1 MCPTP
6 SPDRPALV
14 TPAALIRASG
24 PGSLERVVAQ
34 LVSPAVLGLETS
46 TVQVE
51 VDLRAGLPA
60 FSVVGLP
67 DPAVQEARERVRSG
81 LANQAFAVPA
91 RRIVANL
98 APADLRKAGPQYDLP
113 LALAILCA
121 SGQLAADAAPR
132 RRRGGRARPRRLAA
146 PGARRPGDGRARRPP
161 RLAPAGR
168 PARRTPP
175 RPASCRASRSWGP
188 ATLRAA
194 VDLLEGRAEP
204 AVVRLD
210 AGALLAGGDR
220 APGPDLGE
228 VRGQGAAR
236 RALEV
241 AAAGGHSM
249 LMIGPPGAGKTMLA
263 RRLPGILP
271 PLGLDE
277 AIEVT
282 RVHSVAGL
290 LDPGCPLVVRRPF
303 RAPHHT
309 ISAAGLVGGGRVPR
323 PGEVSLAHRGVLF
336 LDEVCAFAPSAL
348 DALRQPLEEG
358 RIDVARAM
366 VSARFPARTLL
377 VCAGNPCPCGF
388 DGDPVRRCV
397 CPPGRAEA
405 YRARL
410 SGPVLDRIDLHV
422 EVPRLARDEVLDGRA
437 SEPSAAVRA
446 RVDAARGVAE
456 ARGQEVPNAQLGPA
470 AARRAAALPAGAAG
484 AARAGD
490 RPAGAVGARPRSP
503 AARGADDRRPRRLGA
518 GGGGAPRRGPGLPRA
533 GVRRRRRR
541 VTGAPD
547 WPLGLA
553 WLAQVLGRDLQR
565 AARRAG
571 GPAAL
576 WRAGREALGRALGA
590 TGAELE
596 AALAARARFDA
607 PARRRG
613 LADAG
618 DRPSGRLR
626 PALAATS
633 RRAPRPAVRALR
645 AGGGRAGDARR
656 WPGPRS
662 WRSSAAAGRR
672 RRGGRSPARSRPGWP
687 SGARSW

>member
-1 MCPTP
+1 MGELALDG
-6 SPDRPALV
+6 SLRPVPGALAMAEH
-14 TPAALIRASG
+14 AARRGWRRLVVPRGNAAEAGLVPGVEILG
-24 PGSLERVVAQ
+24 PG
-34 LVSPAVLGLETS
+34 
-46 TVQVE
+46 
-51 VDLRAGLPA
+51 
-60 FSVVGLP
+60 
-67 DPAVQEARERVRSG
+67 
-81 LANQAFAVPA
+81 
-91 RRIVANL
+91 
-98 APADLRKAGPQYDLP
+98 
-113 LALAILCA
+113 
-121 SGQLAADAAPR
+121 
-132 RRRGGRARPRRLAA
+132 
-146 PGARRPGDGRARRPP
+146 
-161 RLAPAGR
+161 
-168 PARRTPP
+168 
-175 RPASCRASRSWGP
+175 
-188 ATLRAA
+188 TLRAA
-194 VDLLEGRAEP
+194 ADLLEGRAEP

-210 AGALLAGGDR
+210 AEALLAGGDR

-470 AARRAAALPAGAAG
+470 AARRAAALPAGA
-484 AARAGD
+484 RALLGRAID
-490 RPAGAVGARPRSP
+490 RLGLS
-503 AARGADDRRPRRLGA
+503 ARGHDRLLRVARTIADLA
-518 GGGGAPRRGPGLPRA
+518 GSE
-533 GVRRRRRR
+533 R
-541 VTGAPD
+541 VGEEH
-547 WPLGLA
+547 LA
-553 WLAQVLGRDLQR
+553 
-565 AARRAG
+565 
-571 GPAAL
+571 
-576 WRAGREALGRALGA
+576 EALGYRV
-590 TGAELE
+590 
-596 AALAARARFDA
+596 
-607 PARRRG
+607 PASEG
-613 LADAG
+613 
-618 DRPSGRLR
+618 
-626 PALAATS
+626 
-633 RRAPRPAVRALR
+633 
-645 AGGGRAGDARR
+645 
-656 WPGPRS
+656 
-662 WRSSAAAGRR
+662 AAA
-672 RRGGRSPARSRPGWP
+672 A
-687 SGARSW
+687 